1 MKNPEEIKEIR
12 SKLNSSE
19 ISDLEWLNTEL
30 ANFLENDDV
39 SSERITTLE
48 NMLNTFNN
56 FRRVYTNRVV
66 QLMKQA
72 HIVD

>member
-1 MKNPEEIKEIR
+1 MKNPKEINEIR

-19 ISDLEWLNTEL
+19 LSDLEWLNTEL
-30 ANFLENDDV
+30 TTFLSDDTV
-39 SSERITTLE
+39 SSEGITKLE

-56 FRRVYTNRVV
+56 FRRIYTNRVI

-72 HIVD
+72 HLVD

>member
-39 SSERITTLE
+39 SSDGITTLE

-72 HIVD
+72 HLVD

>member
-56 FRRVYTNRVV
+56 FRRAYTNRVV